1 LLSAEITGRRSWT
14 SAAQMVA
21 AFAIIYFVVDVAL
34 NMFAFADGWTII
46 WPLNGVTVA
55 LLLMRP
61 RSSWLWMLLGV
72 EIGTGVGECLIEDF
86 SPGMEFFQRICSAI
100 EVVICAWLLPPCTT
114 VDQWLR
120 VPKIFRKVVVALML
134 GPGISG
140 VLAAILF
147 HVAKGQPYLV
157 AFNNWAT
164 ADGLGIAAT
173 MPLVLSARSPQ
184 MQALFKPQAL
194 PRTLLVLG
202 LVFAGTAV
210 VFSVSRYPL
219 VFLLYPLLLLA
230 DSQLAFAGSAIAVAG
245 VCPIAMYFTTRSMGP
260 FGEWPADL
268 WVPGNMALQIFFAF
282 HMTALFPASVLFME
296 RRTMAEE
303 LRASNARLTVL
314 AAMDG
319 LTGIANRRSFDERL
333 NEEWRRAS
341 RLRAPLSIAMIDLD
355 NFKQFNDLYGHVAGD
370 KCLRAVA
377 DVLVS
382 QIHRPEDVV
391 ARFGGEEFAML
402 LPNTNAEGTALV
414 AERIRK
420 AVVDLGVSHLGSTW
434 EVVTVSIGHTTLIP
448 VHGDGQSEFIQLAD
462 TALYQAKHAG
472 RNRVETLTSLAA
484 LQAAQAPSDGGTSS
498 RNRLLRILGR
508 NER

>member
-1 LLSAEITGRRSWT
+1 M
-14 SAAQMVA
+14 SAAQLVA
-21 AFAIIYFVVDVAL
+21 GFTIIYLVADIAL
-34 NMFAFADGWTII
+34 NKFAFADGWTII

-61 RSSWLWMLLGV
+61 RSSWLWMILGV
-72 EIGTGVGECLIEDF
+72 EIGTGVGECLVEDF

-100 EVVICAWLLPPCTT
+100 EVVICAWLLPPCTQ

-140 VLAAILF
+140 VLAAVLF
-147 HVAKGQPYLV
+147 HIAKGQSYLV
-157 AFNNWAT
+157 AFNDWAT
-164 ADGLGIAAT
+164 ADGLGIATT

-194 PRTLLVLG
+194 PKTLIVLG

-210 VFSVSRYPL
+210 VFSVGRYPL

-245 VCPIAMYFTTRSMGP
+245 VCLIAMYFTSRSMGP

-268 WVPGNMALQIFFAF
+268 WVPGNLALQIFFGF
-282 HMTALFPASVLFME
+282 HLTALFPASVLFME
-296 RRTMAEE
+296 RRSMAEE
-303 LRASNARLTVL
+303 LRATNARLTVL

-333 NEEWRRAS
+333 SEEWRRAA
-341 RLRAPLSIAMIDLD
+341 RLRTPLSVAMIDLD

-402 LPNTNAEGTALV
+402 LPNTAADGTALV
-414 AERIRK
+414 AERIRR
-420 AVVDLGVSHLGSTW
+420 AVLDLGISHLGSSW
-434 EVVTVSIGHTTLIP
+434 EVVTVSIGHTTIIP
-448 VHGDGQSEFIQLAD
+448 VHGDGQSEVIQLAD
-462 TALYQAKHAG
+462 AALYQAKHAG
-472 RNRVETLTSLAA
+472 RNRVETFTSLTA
-484 LQAAQAPSDGGTSS
+484 LQVAQSAQDGGTSS
-498 RNRLLRILGR
+498 RNRLLRMLGR

>member
-1 LLSAEITGRRSWT
+1 
-14 SAAQMVA
+14 MVA

-370 KCLRAVA
+370 KCLRGRRAGEPNPSSRGCGGA
-377 DVLVS
+377 FRRRGIRDAAAEYQRGRHRSGRRTHS
-382 QIHRPEDVV
+382 QSRG
-391 ARFGGEEFAML
+391 RLGCFA
-402 LPNTNAEGTALV
+402 PG
-414 AERIRK
+414 K
-420 AVVDLGVSHLGSTW
+420 HLGSGHRVDWPHHPHTGPRRW
-434 EVVTVSIGHTTLIP
+434 TVRVHSIGGYGLVPSQTRRP
-448 VHGDGQSEFIQLAD
+448 QPGRDPDLA
-462 TALYQAKHAG
+462 G
-472 RNRVETLTSLAA
+472 GPPGGPG
-484 LQAAQAPSDGGTSS
+484 AQ
-498 RNRLLRILGR
+498 
-508 NER
+508 

>member
-1 LLSAEITGRRSWT
+1 
-14 SAAQMVA
+14 
-21 AFAIIYFVVDVAL
+21 
-34 NMFAFADGWTII
+34 
-46 WPLNGVTVA
+46 
-55 LLLMRP
+55 
-61 RSSWLWMLLGV
+61 
-72 EIGTGVGECLIEDF
+72 
-86 SPGMEFFQRICSAI
+86 
-100 EVVICAWLLPPCTT
+100 VICAWLLPPCTQ

-147 HVAKGQPYLV
+147 HIAKGQSYLV
-157 AFNNWAT
+157 AFNDWAT
-164 ADGLGIAAT
+164 ADGLGIATT

-194 PRTLLVLG
+194 PKTLIVLG

-210 VFSVSRYPL
+210 VFSVGRYPL

-245 VCPIAMYFTTRSMGP
+245 VCLIAMYFTSRSMGP

-268 WVPGNMALQIFFAF
+268 WVPGNLALQIFFGF
-282 HMTALFPASVLFME
+282 HLTALFPASVLFME
-296 RRTMAEE
+296 RRSMAEE
-303 LRASNARLTVL
+303 LRATNARLTVL

-333 NEEWRRAS
+333 SEEWRRAA
-341 RLRAPLSIAMIDLD
+341 RLRTPLSVAMIDLD

-402 LPNTNAEGTALV
+402 LPNTAADGTALV
-414 AERIRK
+414 AERIRR
-420 AVVDLGVSHLGSTW
+420 AVLDLGISHLGSSW
-434 EVVTVSIGHTTLIP
+434 EVVTVSIGHTTIIP
-448 VHGDGQSEFIQLAD
+448 VHGDGQSEVIQLAD
-462 TALYQAKHAG
+462 AALYQAKHAG
-472 RNRVETLTSLAA
+472 RNRVETFTSLTA
-484 LQAAQAPSDGGTSS
+484 LQVAQSAQDGGTSS
-498 RNRLLRILGR
+498 RNRLLRMLGR